1 MSNRVLSGI
10 QSSGKLTLGNYIG
23 ALKQFPKF
31 QDENELFIFVANMHA
46 ITVPQDKKEMQQ
58 NTIDLVAFYLASGLD
73 IEKSTIFLQSDVFAH
88 AQLGWIMQCHTYMG
102 ELQRMTQFK
111 DKSEKADNIGV
122 GLFAY
127 PSLQAADILLYDPIY
142 VPVGED
148 QKQHIELTRDLANRF
163 NNKYGET
170 FVVPQAMIIKEG
182 ARIMSLS
189 EPTKKMSKSD
199 PNFQKAT
206 IFLLDDEKTMIKKIK
221 SATTDSIGKINYDV
235 ENQPGI
241 SNLLTIYAN
250 MKDIAIAQA
259 LELFKD
265 ESYATFKEA
274 VAQAVVDELIPLQER
289 YKEIIEN
296 NLVEQALTIGK
307 EKANQIAYKKVM
319 KVQDKLGLN
328 LKKKK
333 K

>member
-1 MSNRVLSGI
+1 MSRILSGI

-23 ALKQFPKF
+23 ALQQFAKL
-31 QDENELFIFVANMHA
+31 QEDNELFIFVANMHA
-46 ITVPQDKKEMQQ
+46 ITVPQNKLEMQR

-73 IEKSTIFLQSDVFAH
+73 VEKTTIFLQSDVFAH

-127 PSLQAADILLYDPIY
+127 PSLQAADILIYDPIY

-170 FVVPQAMIIKEG
+170 FVVPEALIVKEG

-199 PNFQKAT
+199 ENHQKAT
-206 IFLLDDEKTMIKKIK
+206 IFLLDDEKTIIKKIK
-221 SATTDSIGKINYDV
+221 SATTDSIGKVNYDV

-241 SNLLTIYAN
+241 SNLLTIYAAIN
-250 MKDIAIAQA
+250 DISVNEA
-259 LELFKD
+259 ETKFKD
-265 ESYATFKEA
+265 SSYADFKEA
-274 VAQAVVDELIPLQER
+274 VAQAVVNVLVPLQER
-289 YKEIIEN
+289 YKHVIEN
-296 NLVEQALTIGK
+296 NLVEEALTIGK
-307 EKANQIAYKKVM
+307 ERANQIAYKKVM